1 MKQTNHPE
9 PTPQLGADTHDLIDD
24 SSRRRFIGGLGAGA
38 LLLGFGFGVGESRAR
53 SLPPSGSAPAGSP
66 LITGRF
72 KHPGLLADEDD
83 FARIRIKIKNGEQPW
98 TKWWQKLCASG
109 DTSLTAKPNPQ
120 PACYRQ
126 DGTKW
131 ALYRD
136 TQRAFCLALRWKI
149 SGEEAYAK
157 SAVET
162 LDAWSSTL
170 KIIGTV
176 PPGST
181 AHDDHTFYLM
191 CGMQGRQ
198 FANAAEIMRT
208 YSGWSAAGVARF
220 QDMLRNVFVGPISK
234 GLHGHLTDGGLW
246 SFANW
251 DYAALVGTLAIG
263 VFCDD
268 IDLYRQA
275 IDYYTGNNHGDVHTQ
290 FGNGM
295 AMHSVYF
302 MHPGHLGQWQESGR
316 DQGHSTLGMSLG
328 GDFLEMAWKQG
339 DDLYSAF
346 NNRFLAGAEYVAKS
360 NVLDKNGKQYVM
372 PFARQSSPTGLFT
385 AAANQSGPSLRGCWE
400 TIYNHYVNRMGIDAP
415 YIAQMTHDTEF
426 RNPDGGSDD
435 MPYTTLW
442 SRLDDYAGSLR
453 APFGVSGFCSE
464 GKVTLSWWGGKGTLS
479 YLVQRGSSA
488 NGPFSVIGSV
498 PGDAT
503 RTFSDTPAPGVW
515 YYRIQASNGLNLVSR
530 AVRVA
535 VPGELRCSIE
545 LTDGSGNTAMGW
557 ITSPDGERLRGDG
570 TLMNGAS
577 WGAGRLPGSAS
588 LLFDGKQSYVQLP
601 AGMMTD
607 VADFTLSMWTFANAP
622 LHWDTCLLFMG
633 LDGGACMFLAPLSGR
648 NGGRLR
654 FGITAS
660 GVNGTQAVEAD
671 QALPFRRWVHVAVT
685 LRGGTAKIYID
696 GRLAGRDDSFELSPR
711 QLIDQKRLLGW
722 DGGHASFDG
731 RIEDFRFYSMALSD
745 AQIAALAK

>member
-1 MKQTNHPE
+1 MKQTNP
-9 PTPQLGADTHDLIDD
+9 PVLVPQIDADAHDHIDD
-24 SSRRRFIGGLGAGA
+24 NSRRRFIGGLGAGA
-38 LLLGFGFGVGESRAR
+38 LLLGLGVGVGESRAR

-72 KHPGLLADEDD
+72 THPGLLVNEDD
-83 FARIRIKIKNGEQPW
+83 FTRIRNKLKNGEQPW
-98 TKWWQKLCASG
+98 TKWWQTLCASSN
-109 DTSLTAKPNPQ
+109 TSLAGKPNPQ
-120 PACYRQ
+120 PAVYRHN
-126 DGTKW
+126 GTKW

-136 TQRAFCLALRWKI
+136 IERAFCCALRWKI
-149 SGEEAYAK
+149 SNDDTYAK
-157 SAVET
+157 LAVET
-162 LDAWSSTL
+162 LDAWSETL
-170 KIIGTV
+170 KFIGTN
-176 PPGST
+176 PPGVT
-181 AHDDHTFYLM
+181 EGDDHTGYLM
-191 CGMQGRQ
+191 CGMQGHQ

-208 YSGWSAAGVARF
+208 YTGWSAQGVARF
-220 QDMLRNVFVGPISK
+220 QDMLRNVFAAPISK

-275 IDYYTGNNHGDVHTQ
+275 IEYYTGNNHGDVHTQ

-302 MHPGHLGQWQESGR
+302 MHPGYLGQWQESGR

-328 GDFLEMAWKQG
+328 GDLLEMAWKQG

-372 PFARQSSPTGLFT
+372 PFARQSSPIGLFT
-385 AAANQSGPSLRGCWE
+385 AAANQAGPSLRCCWE

-415 YIAQMTHDTEF
+415 YIAQMVRDAEF
-426 RNPDGGSDD
+426 RNQNGGDD
-435 MPYTTLW
+435 VVYSTLW
-442 SRLDDYAGSLR
+442 SRRDDYAGPLR

-464 GKVTLSWWGGKGTLS
+464 GKVTLSWWGGKDTLS
-479 YLVQRGSSA
+479 YMVKRSNSVS
-488 NGPFSVIGSV
+488 GPFSVIGSV
-498 PGDAT
+498 AADET
-503 RTFSDTPAPGVW
+503 RTFSDMPGQGVW
-515 YYRIQASNGLNLVSR
+515 YYQIQASNGINLVSR
-530 AVRVA
+530 PARVA
-535 VPGELRCSIE
+535 APGELRCSMD
-545 LTDGSGNTAMGW
+545 LADGGGNTAVGW
-557 ITSPDGERLRGDG
+557 VTSPDGEWVRGDG

-577 WGAGRLPGSAS
+577 WGAGRLPGSAA
-588 LLFDGKQSYVQLP
+588 LLLDGKQSYVQLP
-601 AGMMTD
+601 AGMITD
-607 VADFTLSMWTFANAP
+607 VADFTMSMWTFANAP
-622 LHWDTCLLFMG
+622 LHWNTCLLFIG
-633 LDGGACMFLAPLSGR
+633 LDGGRCMFLAPLAGR

-654 FGITAS
+654 FAITGS
-660 GVNGTQAVEAD
+660 GVNDEQVVEAD

-685 LRGGTAKIYID
+685 LGGGTAKIYID

-731 RIEDFRFYSMALSD
+731 RIQDFRFYSMALSD

>member
-1 MKQTNHPE
+1 MKQTNHPMFD
-9 PTPQLGADTHDLIDD
+9 PQYDAEAFSSIED
-24 SSRRRFIGGLGAGA
+24 SSRRRFITGLGAGA
-38 LLLGFGFGVGESRAR
+38 LLLGLGVGEGRAR

-72 KHPGLLADEDD
+72 THPGLLVNEDD
-83 FARIRIKIKNGEQPW
+83 FTRIRNKIKNGEQPW
-98 TKWWQKLCASG
+98 TKWWQTLCASN
-109 DTSLTAKPNPQ
+109 DTALTAKPNPQ

-131 ALYRD
+131 ALIRD
-136 TQRAFCLALRWKI
+136 IERAFCCALRWKI

-157 SAVET
+157 LAVET

-170 KIIGTV
+170 KFIGTV

-181 AHDDHTFYLM
+181 AHDDHTGYLM
-191 CGMQGRQ
+191 CGMQGHQ

-208 YSGWSAAGVARF
+208 YSGWSTAGVARF
-220 QDMLRNVFVGPISK
+220 QDMLRNVFVAPISK

-251 DYAALVGTLAIG
+251 DYAALAGTLAIG

-295 AMHSVYF
+295 AMNSVYF
-302 MHPGHLGQWQESGR
+302 MHPGYLGQWQESGR

-372 PFARQSSPTGLFT
+372 PFARQSSPIGMFY
-385 AAANQSGPSLRGCWE
+385 AAANQAGPSLRCCWE
-400 TIYNHYVNRMGIDAP
+400 TLYNHYVNRMGIDAP
-415 YIAQMTHDTEF
+415 YIAQMVHDSEM
-426 RNPDGGSDD
+426 RNTYGGDD
-435 MPYTTLW
+435 VVYSTLW
-442 SRLDDYAGSLR
+442 SRRDDYAGPLR

-464 GKVTLSWWGGKGTLS
+464 GKVTLSWWGGKGTSS
-479 YLVQRGSSA
+479 YLVKRGSSV
-488 NGPFSVIGSV
+488 NGPFKVIGSV
-498 PGDAT
+498 AAGET
-503 RTFSDTPAPGVW
+503 RTFSDMPAQGVW
-515 YYRIQASNGLNLVSR
+515 YYQIQASNGTNLVSR
-530 AVRVA
+530 PVRVA
-535 VPGELRCSIE
+535 VPGELRC
-545 LTDGSGNTAMGW
+545 LMDLADGSGNTAVGW
-557 ITSPDGERLRGDG
+557 VTASDGEWVRGDG

-577 WGAGRLPGSAS
+577 WGEGRSTGSAA

-601 AGMMTD
+601 AGMITD

-633 LDGGACMFLAPLSGR
+633 LDGGRCMFLAPLAGR

-654 FGITAS
+654 FAITGS
-660 GVNGTQAVEAD
+660 GVNDEQAVEAD
-671 QALPFRRWVHVAVT
+671 EALPFRRWVHVAVT

-696 GRLAGRDDSFELSPR
+696 GRLAGSDDSFVLSPH

-722 DGGHASFDG
+722 DGGHASFNG
-731 RIEDFRFYSMALSD
+731 RIQDFRFYSMALSD
-745 AQIAALAK
+745 AEIAGLAK

>member
-1 MKQTNHPE
+1 MKQIDNPMFD
-9 PTPQLGADTHDLIDD
+9 PQAAADACNSIEDG
-24 SSRRRFIGGLGAGA
+24 SRRRFIAGLGAGA
-38 LLLGFGFGVGESRAR
+38 LLLGLGVREGNAR
-53 SLPPSGSAPAGSP
+53 SLPPSSLSGPAGSP

-72 KHPGLLADEDD
+72 THPGLLANEDD
-83 FARIRIKIKNGEQPW
+83 FTRIRNKIKNGEQPW
-98 TKWWQKLCASG
+98 TKWWQTLCASS

-136 TQRAFCLALRWKI
+136 TQRSFCCALRWKI
-149 SGEEAYAK
+149 SGDEAYAK

-170 KIIGTV
+170 KFIGTV

-191 CGMQGRQ
+191 CGMSGRH

-208 YSGWSAAGVARF
+208 YQGWSAAGVARF
-220 QDMLRNVFVGPISK
+220 QDMLRNVFVAPISR
-234 GLHGHLTDGGLW
+234 GLHAHLSDGGLW

-251 DYAALVGTLAIG
+251 DYAALCGTLAIG

-302 MHPGHLGQWQESGR
+302 MHPGYLGQWQESGR

-360 NVLDKNGKQYVM
+360 NCLDKNGKPYVM
-372 PFARQSSPTGLFT
+372 PFARQSSPIGLFT
-385 AAANQSGPSLRGCWE
+385 AAANQSGPALRGCWE

-415 YIAQMTHDTEF
+415 YISQMVHNTEF

-442 SRLDDYAGSLR
+442 SRLDDYAGPLR

-464 GKVTLSWWGGKGTLS
+464 GKVTLSWWGGKGTGS
-479 YLVQRGSSA
+479 YLVKRGSSA
-488 NGPFSVIGSV
+488 NGPFKVIGSV
-498 PGDAT
+498 AGNET
-503 RTFSDTPAPGVW
+503 RTFSDMPAQGVW
-515 YYRIQASNGLNLVSR
+515 FYQIQASDSASLVSR

-535 VPGELRCSIE
+535 VPGELRCSMD
-545 LTDGSGNTAMGW
+545 LGDGSGSTAVGW
-557 ITSPDGERLRGDG
+557 VTTSDGEWVRGDG
-570 TLMNGAS
+570 ALMNGAS
-577 WGAGRLPGSAS
+577 WGEGRTPGSAS
-588 LLFDGKQSYVQLP
+588 LLLDGKQSYVELP
-601 AGMMTD
+601 AGMITD
-607 VADFTLSMWTFANAP
+607 VADFTMSMWTFANAP
-622 LHWDTCLLFMG
+622 LHWNTCLLFIG
-633 LDGGACMFLAPLSGR
+633 LDGGACMFLAPLAGR
-648 NGGRLR
+648 SGGRLR
-654 FGITAS
+654 FAITGS
-660 GVNGTQAVEAD
+660 GVNDEQAVEAD

-685 LRGGTAKIYID
+685 LRGGTGKIYID
-696 GRLAGRDDSFELSPR
+696 GRLAGQDDSFVLSPR
-711 QLIDQKRLLGW
+711 QLLDQKRLLGW
-722 DGGHASFDG
+722 DAGHSSFDG
-731 RIEDFRFYSMALSD
+731 RIQDFRFYSRALSD
-745 AQIAALAK
+745 AEVAVLAK